1 VKNGNR
7 HKPDDS
13 MKQPFGQENYFGGGG
28 RSAAGDLGADLD
40 WAVAGELLNLNFGG
54 CSPAG
59 QCGVEHRFLLCWRIM
74 EGDGEGGRRSCL
86 LCCVVF
92 CSALVCSVLLARL
105 TPTRQ
110 ATLVGSSTH
119 THTSLLLLHFTS
131 LHLTSL
137 HLTALHCTSRP
148 LTTFRRLA
156 PASRVLPGLSSA
168 GRTLDG
174 EWPSRSCAQPLTR
187 QSDQDRLD
195 RPHSPR

>member
-13 MKQPFGQENYFGGGG
+13 MKQPPGAGELFWGG

-86 LCCVVF
+86 LCCVGLCSGPVW
-92 CSALVCSVLLARL
+92 SALFYLHDSLRPGRPHLLA
-105 TPTRQ
+105 
-110 ATLVGSSTH
+110 AAHIH
-119 THTSLLLLHFTS
+119 TLHFS
-131 LHLTSL
+131 YFTSL

-156 PASRVLPGLSSA
+156 PASRVLLGLSSA
-168 GRTLDG
+168 ERTLDG

-187 QSDQDRLD
+187 QSDQGRLDRLD
-195 RPHSPR
+195 RPHSPW